1 MTSRPFMQV
10 DVFTDRPYLGNPVA
24 VVLGAGGLDAKAMQA
39 IARWTN
45 LSETT
50 FVLAP
55 DDPRAD
61 YRLRIFTPGAELPF
75 AGHPTIGSAWALLQS
90 GRVRP
95 RDGQLVQQCEAGL
108 VPIAIEPA
116 KGETATWEPTAPAGP
131 ALRRLWLRIPQ
142 PRLRAIDPSARASL
156 ERALGAAA
164 VAEPRVVDVGPVW
177 LIAELASDEAVLS
190 LRPDVDAVA
199 RLSRELGLG
208 GVTVFGESLRPDVA
222 AYEVRSFAPAHGIVE
237 DPVCGSGNGCVAA
250 YLRERGV
257 PRAYRAR
264 QGRAVGRDG
273 WVDVRYDADGIEIGG
288 AAVVCI
294 SGELVS

>member
-1 MTSRPFMQV
+1 MISRPFMQV

-24 VVLGAGGLDAKAMQA
+24 VVLDAGGLDPEAMQA

-95 RDGQLVQQCEAGL
+95 RDGRLVQQCEAGL
-108 VPIAIEPA
+108 VPIALEPSTGA
-116 KGETATWEPTAPAGP
+116 PAAPAGP
-131 ALRRLWLRIPQ
+131 APRRLWLRMPQ
-142 PRLRAIDPSARASL
+142 PRLRAIAPSARAAL

-164 VAEPRVVDVGPVW
+164 VAEPRIVDVGPVW
-177 LIAELASDEAVLS
+177 LIAELASAEAVLS
-190 LRPDVDAVA
+190 LRPDVDAIA
-199 RLSRELGLG
+199 ELSRELGLG
-208 GVTVFGESLRPDVA
+208 GVTVFGASLRSDAA

-250 YLRERGV
+250 YLRERGLT
-257 PRAYRAR
+257 RAYRAR

-294 SGELVS
+294 SGEIVT

>member
-24 VVLGAGGLDAKAMQA
+24 VVLDAGGLDAKAMQA

-90 GRVRP
+90 ARVRP
-95 RDGQLVQQCEAGL
+95 RNGRLVQQCEAGL
-108 VPIAIEPA
+108 VPIALEPA
-116 KGETATWEPTAPAGP
+116 TAEPAGQAGP
-131 ALRRLWLRIPQ
+131 APRRLWLRMPQ
-142 PRLRAIDPSARASL
+142 PRLRAIDPSALAALAAL
-156 ERALGAAA
+156 ERALGATA

-190 LRPDVDAVA
+190 LRPDVDAIA
-199 RLSRELGLG
+199 GLSRELGLG
-208 GVTVFGESLRPDVA
+208 GVTVFGASLRSDVA

-257 PRAYRAR
+257 ARAYRAR

-288 AAVVCI
+288 AAVACI
-294 SGELVS
+294 SGEIVT